1 MSGFDSG
8 TKLAMSLRCF
18 LSEYAMGNEDAAL
31 NVIYVEDREVRHS
44 GIRQLLLLL
53 ADNVDIL
60 EISALQ
66 ELRVHAKG
74 NHRADLLILDLPFP
88 DCDEYVLISFV
99 RSLYPGVPIV
109 VFSAVD
115 DVDIIFSAMAAG
127 AAGYLLKDSSATM
140 VHEALRL
147 ILAGGLFFRH
157 HQLPK
162 LWSSKRN
169 EFTPPVPASVVH
181 AVPESPAA
189 FASSDPV
196 IPVFTARQRE
206 VFDLVTKGFS
216 NKEIAKD
223 LGISLGT
230 TKNYVSELL
239 RILGFSN
246 RRQIICSYL
255 REHQTAE
262 GLMRA
267 TQYQA

>member
-1 MSGFDSG
+1 
-8 TKLAMSLRCF
+8 
-18 LSEYAMGNEDAAL
+18 MGNEDAAL
-31 NVIYVEDREVRHS
+31 NIIYVENREVRHG

-53 ADNVDIL
+53 ADDVGIL
-60 EISALQ
+60 DVSALQ

-74 NHRADLLILDLPFP
+74 NHRVDLLILDLPFP

-99 RSLYPGVPIV
+99 RSLYPAVPIV

-115 DVDIIFSAMAAG
+115 DVDAIFSAMAAG
-127 AAGYLLKDSSATM
+127 AAGYLLKESSATM

-147 ILAGGLFFRH
+147 ILGGGLFFRH

-162 LWSSKRN
+162 LWSAKRN
-169 EFTPPVPASVVH
+169 ELAMPVPTGAVR
-181 AVPESPAA
+181 AVPEPHAASVLAEPA
-189 FASSDPV
+189 

-206 VFDLVTKGFS
+206 VFDLVTKGYS
-216 NKEIAKD
+216 NKEIAKG

-255 REHQTAE
+255 REHQSADA
-262 GLMRA
+262 LMNA
-267 TQYQA
+267 TQYPA